1 MISVGAV
8 LERLES
14 YGLLGSRVQ
23 AIELPISGITD
34 DSREVEPGHL
44 FCAIRG
50 HAADGHRFLP
60 QAEAAGAAAALVEEE
75 RSDLGLPQ
83 YRVKDGR
90 RAAAIAAQVV
100 YGDPASALHLVGVT
114 GTNGKTTTVHIA
126 RHVLSAEWGTG
137 SIGTLGTVFPSGERR
152 AASLTTPGPV
162 AFARVLAELR
172 DAGARYVVSEVSSHA
187 LAQRRVDGAVF
198 DVAVFTNLT
207 RDHLDYHTSLEDYRS
222 VKLRLIDLL
231 SPEGAL
237 LLNADEPAWSGTE
250 ADRRT
255 ITYGLAADAEYRAVD
270 VELGPAGSSWTWLT
284 PEGNA
289 GIALPL
295 LGEFNVSN
303 ALAAASAAHVLGME
317 PRDIAAALSALPSV
331 PGRLEILSRG
341 PLVLRDYAHTPDA
354 LRRALETLRPAT
366 AGRLIV
372 VFGCGG
378 DRDRG
383 KRPQMGQA
391 AAEGADLII
400 VTSDN
405 PRREP
410 PEAIIDEIMPGIGSA
425 PHERIVDRRAAI
437 ARAIELA
444 GTSDTVLLA
453 GKGHETYQVVGM
465 ERRPFDE
472 AVIVNEI
479 LGRAGPRS

>member
-14 YGLLGSRVQ
+14 YGLLASRVEPR
-23 AIELPISGITD
+23 ELPVSGIAD
-34 DSREVEPGHL
+34 DSREVEPGYL

-100 YGDPASALHLVGVT
+100 YGDPAAALQLIGVT

-126 RHVLSAEWGTG
+126 RHVFSAERGAG
-137 SIGTLGTVFPSGERR
+137 SIGTLGTVLPSGERR
-152 AASLTTPGPV
+152 ASGLTTPGPV
-162 AFARVLAELR
+162 AFARVLAQLR
-172 DAGARYVVSEVSSHA
+172 DAGAHYVVSEVSSHA
-187 LAQRRVDGAVF
+187 LAQHRVDGAVF

-207 RDHLDYHTSLEDYRS
+207 RDHLDYHISLEDYRS
-222 VKLRLIDLL
+222 VKLRLIDLV
-231 SPEGAL
+231 SPEGVL
-237 LLNADEPAWSGTE
+237 LLNADEPVWSGTK

-255 ITYGLAADAEYRAVD
+255 LTYGLAAGAEYRAVD
-270 VELGPAGSSWTWLT
+270 VELGPEGSTWMWRT
-284 PEGNA
+284 PDAEV

-295 LGEFNVSN
+295 LGEFNISN
-303 ALAAASAAHVLGME
+303 ALAAASAAHVLGMD
-317 PRDIAAALSALPSV
+317 PRDIAAALRDLPPV
-331 PGRLEILSRG
+331 PGRLEVLSRE

-354 LRRALETLRPAT
+354 LRRALQTLRPAT
-366 AGRLIV
+366 AGRLIL

-383 KRPQMGQA
+383 KRPLMGRA
-391 AAEGADLII
+391 AAEGADLTI

-444 GTSDTVLLA
+444 GGSDAVLLA
-453 GKGHETYQVVGM
+453 GKGHETYQVVGT

-472 AVIVNEI
+472 AVVVNEI
-479 LGRAGPRS
+479 LGKAGSRP